1 MREAVSTLLQLGVV
15 PIFNEN
21 DVVST
26 SEINSVFGDNDR
38 MSAYV
43 ASKIDADLL
52 VLMTDIDGLYTGNP
66 KTDPKARKINE
77 ITDLTEEIFA

>member
-1 MREAVSTLLQLGVV
+1 MV
-15 PIFNEN
+15 PVFNEN

-43 ASKIDADLL
+43 ASKTDADMLILL
-52 VLMTDIDGLYTGNP
+52 TDIDGVYTGNP
-66 KTDPKARKINE
+66 KTDPDAVKSSTKSWIMSPPSASSGR
-77 ITDLTEEIFA
+77 EIFIDA

>member
-1 MREAVSTLLQLGVV
+1 MRASVSKLLELGVV

-26 SEINSVFGDNDR
+26 SEISNVFGDNDR

-43 ASKIDADLL
+43 ASKIDAELL
-52 VLMTDIDGLYTGNP
+52 VIMTDID
-66 KTDPKARKINE
+66 
-77 ITDLTEEIFA
+77 